1 MVASVF
7 NKTVDEVSWEVV
19 KQVLLRA
26 EQYQR
31 VVEKQERLARIGIY
45 LVEEDRRGREH
56 GGHIDVKPLMLPRRK
71 VACIECVQKGME
83 AGIFADLLLAHGG
96 WTA

>member
-31 VVEKQERLARIGIY
+31 VVEKQERLARIDIY

-56 GGHIDVKPLMLPRRK
+56 GGHIDVKPLVLPRGE

-83 AGIFADLLLAHGG
+83 AGILADLLLAHEG